1 MFQDKD
7 ISVFFDSLKILDSKD
22 VVYSLTK
29 KLEIEKISQYFTIT
43 KDYHFKSDL
52 LAITPDNSILLCFKT
67 LHKEYPDY
75 YNSKVFKLL

>member
-29 KLEIEKISQYFTIT
+29 KLEIEKISQRKMGSSLRLT
-43 KDYHFKSDL
+43 
-52 LAITPDNSILLCFKT
+52 LAQENGVTGKWGQG
-67 LHKEYPDY
+67 KWGQVYG
-75 YNSKVFKLL
+75 